1 MTFHPGNQDV
11 PSSIDVTIMD
21 RSALVTPPLPYS
33 KRAQPFRAA
42 CGDHPAAKVC
52 RDFGAEL
59 KQCGGED
66 DHIYLLVVYPPK
78 LTVSKLLTASKA
90 YPAGCR
96 ARRGQKITG
105 RSRDGVP

>member
-1 MTFHPGNQDV
+1 MF
-11 PSSIDVTIMD
+11 
-21 RSALVTPPLPYS
+21 
-33 KRAQPFRAA
+33 
-42 CGDHPAAKVC
+42 AKVC